1 MGRLDSAVFSVR
13 CPRRPEKPLVLM
25 RLSVGRGRNV
35 QGATIVCGTVFC
47 SLAVVAKKMEAR
59 APCACRIHRN
69 GGRDHIAVAPAHT
82 GGLADTC
89 CCHRCQLVVVS
100 ATESAI
106 PKPVDHR
113 NHWMCRVWIG
123 AFVGGSFAWL

>member
-35 QGATIVCGTVFC
+35 QGATVVCGTVFC
-47 SLAVVAKKMEAR
+47 SLAVVAKKMEPR

-69 GGRDHIAVAPAHT
+69 GVRDRIAVAPAHT
-82 GGLADTC
+82 G
-89 CCHRCQLVVVS
+89 VS
-100 ATESAI
+100 SLLFLRRKGRYRSTWIIGTIGCAAF
-106 PKPVDHR
+106 V
-113 NHWMCRVWIG
+113 IG
-123 AFVGGSFAWL
+123 AFVGGSFAWLRVGFL